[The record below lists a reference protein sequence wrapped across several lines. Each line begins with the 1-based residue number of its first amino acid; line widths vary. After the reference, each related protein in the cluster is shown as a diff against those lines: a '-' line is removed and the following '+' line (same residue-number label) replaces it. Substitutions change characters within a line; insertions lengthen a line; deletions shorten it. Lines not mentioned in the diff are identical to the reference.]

1 MITEQEFKRC
11 LPASLKAGI
20 DDTVRQQFNAC
31 LSDPNIRDIMGQNLI
46 GYTSVLQQ
54 GKFKLSSYISAVRY
68 CTYKSMGDTNI
79 LAYKKTFPDRYTD
92 WENAQLPMNERNA
105 YVSAYNKSKL
115 VSLVYQAL
123 AIPTSILNQDV
134 FQEAINVQRSLMLD
148 PKVSPMVRCQSAK
161 TLMDCLKPEEV
172 KQMELSVSVKESDT
186 VEELRKTTNEL
197 AKAQLKALQ
206 NGADLTALLN
216 AEIVEVKSDAE

>member
-79 LAYKKTFPDRYTD
+79 LAYKKTFPD
-92 WENAQLPMNERNA
+92 
-105 YVSAYNKSKL
+105 
-115 VSLVYQAL
+115 
-123 AIPTSILNQDV
+123 
-134 FQEAINVQRSLMLD
+134 
-148 PKVSPMVRCQSAK
+148 
-161 TLMDCLKPEEV
+161 
-172 KQMELSVSVKESDT
+172 
-186 VEELRKTTNEL
+186 
-197 AKAQLKALQ
+197 
-206 NGADLTALLN
+206 
-216 AEIVEVKSDAE
+216 

>member
-68 CTYKSMGDTNI
+68 CTYTQETGVPTSKDRKRRVSQ
-79 LAYKKTFPDRYTD
+79 LKTG
-92 WENAQLPMNERNA
+92 
-105 YVSAYNKSKL
+105 SKL
-115 VSLVYQAL
+115 APPPPYYSTHV
-123 AIPTSILNQDV
+123 LNGLQDTH
-134 FQEAINVQRSLMLD
+134 QH
-148 PKVSPMVRCQSAK
+148 
-161 TLMDCLKPEEV
+161 
-172 KQMELSVSVKESDT
+172 
-186 VEELRKTTNEL
+186 
-197 AKAQLKALQ
+197 
-206 NGADLTALLN
+206 
-216 AEIVEVKSDAE
+216 